1 MTLDVLQ
8 KAKIEAIKNK
18 NPMYKEAE
26 SAMID
31 AVQKASITPKGR
43 IEITEQLIDEVLI
56 KYQKT
61 IQEMIDT
68 CPAERT
74 DLLEKYQAE
83 MEVVKLYAP
92 QLMTNKGEIERTI
105 NDDCVSK
112 FVSFFSVQEITT
124 SVLKLMFNFIIN
136 FFQNDNSLF
145 TRTNHT
151 IVKSFAVND

>member
-1 MTLDVLQ
+1 MKLEILQ
-8 KAKIEAIKNK
+8 SAKTEAMKNKDTIRKEAI
-18 NPMYKEAE
+18 

-68 CPAERT
+68 CPAART

-92 QLMTNKGEIERTI
+92 QLMTDKSEIERSI
-105 NDDCVSK
+105 NDILNGEMLLTKANRGSIMKLITPYFKGKADMKIVS
-112 FVSFFSVQEITT
+112 Q
-124 SVLKLMFNFIIN
+124 
-136 FFQNDNSLF
+136 
-145 TRTNHT
+145 
-151 IVKSFAVND
+151 IVAEMLV